1 MATQR
6 TRKRAGAAKATP
18 RRATKALK
26 PHPKRAT
33 AAKAKPP
40 RATKTAELHDKR
52 FPGESAAYR
61 RARNKLLESEVELRR
76 AMEAVA
82 AQRRKLPAGGVVAK
96 DYIFEEAVDGDRARE
111 VRLSEL
117 FSPGKDTLVIYNF
130 MFGPDD
136 EAACPSC
143 TSMLDSLDGA
153 ATHLSQR
160 INLAVVAK
168 SPLPRILAHARR
180 RGWRHLR
187 LMSSAGN
194 TYKRDYFGESPDGDQ
209 WPVLN
214 VFKREGGKLR
224 HFWSSELFFAPSDK
238 GQDMRHVDFI
248 WPIWNVFDV
257 TPEGRGAGHLG
268 VDFPS
273 LSYPD

>member
-18 RRATKALK
+18 RRATTSRKLND
-26 PHPKRAT
+26 KRA
-33 AAKAKPP
+33 AVAKAKPRP
-40 RATKTAELHDKR
+40 ALKPAKLHDKR

-61 RARNKLLESEVELRR
+61 QARNKLLEAEKDLRR
-76 AMEAVA
+76 AIEVVA
-82 AQRRKLPAGGVVAK
+82 AQRRKLPTGGVVDE
-96 DYIFEEAVDGDRARE
+96 DYIFEEAVDGEHARD

-130 MFGPDD
+130 MYGPHD

-143 TSMLDSLDGA
+143 TSILDSLDGA

-194 TYKRDYFGESPDGDQ
+194 SYKRDYFGESPDGDQ
-209 WPVLN
+209 WPMLN
-214 VFKREGGKLR
+214 VFKRDGNRVR
-224 HFWSSELFFAPSDK
+224 HFWSSELFFAPSDR

-248 WPIWNVFDV
+248 WPIWNLFDV
-257 TPEGRGAGHLG
+257 TPDGRGRGHTG

>member
-6 TRKRAGAAKATP
+6 TRKRAGAAKAAP
-18 RRATKALK
+18 RRAAK
-26 PHPKRAT
+26 PRKPPQKRSV
-33 AAKAKPP
+33 AAKAKPR
-40 RATKTAELHDKR
+40 RATQGVALHDKR

-61 RARNKLLESEVELRR
+61 RARNNLLVAEKDLRR
-76 AMEAVA
+76 AIEAVA
-82 AQRRKLPAGGVVAK
+82 VQRRKLPAGGVVDK
-96 DYIFEEAVDGDRARE
+96 DYIFEEAVDGERARE

-117 FSPGKDTLVIYNF
+117 FSPGKDTLVVYNF
-130 MFGPDD
+130 MFGPED

-168 SPLPRILAHARR
+168 SPLPRILAHAGR

-194 TYKRDYFGESPDGDQ
+194 SYKRDYFGESAEGDQ
-209 WPVLN
+209 WPMLN
-214 VFKREGGKLR
+214 VFRREGGKVR
-224 HFWSSELFFAPSDK
+224 HFWSSELFFVPSDK

-248 WPIWNVFDV
+248 WPIWSVFDV
-257 TPEGRGAGHLG
+257 TPEGRGSGHLG

-273 LSYPD
+273 LTYPD